1 MPLIEDALREMRD
14 KRFKRLGERHWLREV
29 QGGLGETGDERVIA
43 AFPDELVAKLAAMI
57 GVTAEGLAGGS
68 FAFWARW
75 ALNEAPL
82 PPPREISAELLALA
96 DALEEGARALD
107 EADQRLFAVSP
118 AAKEDLR
125 ALLPDF
131 TDQRLELARR
141 SDPIRNA
148 ARAAAREIKAP
159 RGRPRRDDLY
169 LLVDAL
175 AKVFEEATGRRAG
188 RVHDWKS
195 ETDASV
201 FPRFCRECIK
211 PILGDPGSLT
221 GIVREVAAG
230 RRMAEKAPP
239 PPD

>member
-1 MPLIEDALREMRD
+1 MPLIQDALLELR
-14 KRFKRLGERHWLREV
+14 GGWLADGDREV
-29 QGGLGETGDERVIA
+29 IE
-43 AFPDELVAKLAAMI
+43 AFPDELVAKLAAMV
-57 GVTAEGLAGGS
+57 GAAAEGLAPGL
-68 FAFWARW
+68 AFWARW
-75 ALNEAPL
+75 ALNEGPL

-141 SDPIRNA
+141 SNPIRNA